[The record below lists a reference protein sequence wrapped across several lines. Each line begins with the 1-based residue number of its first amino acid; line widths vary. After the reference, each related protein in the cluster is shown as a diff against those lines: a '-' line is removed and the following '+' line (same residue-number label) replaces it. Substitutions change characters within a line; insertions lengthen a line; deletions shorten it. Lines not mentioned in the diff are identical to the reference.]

1 MIYKTN
7 YQSPI
12 GNILLASDGKNL
24 VGLWIEKQKYIA
36 SSLNTEMVE
45 NSDLKVFQD
54 TKNWLER
61 YFSNKKPEITELP
74 LAPAGS
80 DFRKAVWEILCEI
93 PYGKVTTYGE
103 ISKKIAKQ
111 MKKSTMSAQ
120 AIGGAVGLNP
130 ISIFIPCH
138 RVIGAIGNL
147 TGYAGGLD
155 LKIKLL
161 EHEGVDLTKMF
172 LPKTAVGR
180 GK

>member
-24 VGLWIEKQKYIA
+24 VGLWIEKQKYFA

-54 TKNWLER
+54 TKSWLER

-103 ISKKIAKQ
+103 ISKKIANQ

-120 AIGGAVGLNP
+120 AIGGAVGHNP
-130 ISIFIPCH
+130 ISIIIPCH
-138 RVIGAIGNL
+138 RVIGANGNL

-172 LPKTAVGR
+172 LPITAVGR

>member
-12 GNILLASDGKNL
+12 GNILLASDGKSL
-24 VGLWIEKQKYIA
+24 VGLWIEKQKYFA

-80 DFRKAVWEILCEI
+80 DFRKTVWEILCEI

-103 ISKKIAKQ
+103 ISKKIANQ
-111 MKKSTMSAQ
+111 MKKSTMSAR
-120 AIGGAVGLNP
+120 AIGGAVGHNP
-130 ISIFIPCH
+130 ISIIIPCH
-138 RVIGAIGNL
+138 RVIGANGNL

-161 EHEGVDLTKMF
+161 EHEGVDTKHILAYRHAIF
-172 LPKTAVGR
+172 
-180 GK
+180 

>member
-24 VGLWIEKQKYIA
+24 VGLWIEKQKYFA

-61 YFSNKKPEITELP
+61 YFSNKQPEITELP

-93 PYGKVTTYGE
+93 P
-103 ISKKIAKQ
+103 
-111 MKKSTMSAQ
+111 
-120 AIGGAVGLNP
+120 
-130 ISIFIPCH
+130 
-138 RVIGAIGNL
+138 
-147 TGYAGGLD
+147 
-155 LKIKLL
+155 
-161 EHEGVDLTKMF
+161 
-172 LPKTAVGR
+172 
-180 GK
+180 

>member
-12 GNILLASDGKNL
+12 GNILLASDGKSL
-24 VGLWIEKQKYIA
+24 VGLWIEKQKYFA
-36 SSLNTEMVE
+36 SSICTEMVE

-54 TKNWLER
+54 TKSWLER

-103 ISKKIAKQ
+103 ISKKIANQ

-120 AIGGAVGLNP
+120 AIGGAVGHNP
-130 ISIFIPCH
+130 ISIIIPCH
-138 RVIGAIGNL
+138 RVIGANGNL

>member
-1 MIYKTN
+1 MTYT
-7 YQSPI
+7 YHYDSPLGGI
-12 GNILLASDGKNL
+12 TLSSNGTELT
-24 VGLWIEKQKYIA
+24 GLWFEKQKYFA

-54 TKNWLER
+54 TKSWLER

-120 AIGGAVGLNP
+120 AIGGAVGHNP
-130 ISIFIPCH
+130 ISIIIPCH
-138 RVIGAIGNL
+138 RVIGANGNL

-172 LPKTAVGR
+172 LPKTAIVR
-180 GK
+180 KK